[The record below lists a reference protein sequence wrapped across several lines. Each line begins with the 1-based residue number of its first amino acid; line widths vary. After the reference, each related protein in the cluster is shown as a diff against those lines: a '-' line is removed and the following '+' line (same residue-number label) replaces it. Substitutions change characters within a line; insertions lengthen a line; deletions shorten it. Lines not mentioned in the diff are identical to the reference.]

1 MKKFTMFL
9 ASVAT
14 ALFGFTTTAS
24 AQYETEQQIPW
35 VDHASTLDEAL
46 KAPNGIYLCYM
57 QTVNGNTTYSFVT
70 AGGWFGTQAVTT
82 NRGMTLRLTQ
92 SGNQYRFRTTM
103 YNPNTDRTENYLGCD
118 DNKSDNINAY
128 MDNSDNRYSRWTL
141 SANDNVKWFDIIN
154 TREEYM
160 PRPPFTHDVD
170 YYLQLNQNNSLYV
183 SESRPSNDG
192 KWLLIDR
199 NEFKEVITRVTGQ
212 TNIEVSGLFNNT
224 RFIRYMDGEYSW
236 TWYDISNNQQVKNE
250 DELTKSGPNGLGIS
264 SLGAYRGMA
273 PNVEYAG
280 GNGDGYA
287 ESYGSFSAGEM
298 RDPVIMRQ
306 QYTGLKEGTYIVTA
320 QAFVSNDADVTAAAN
335 SAEAG
340 AYLFA
345 SGSTGEQDGALIQLL
360 NEDEQNDFTTKFY
373 NAQKTYLGND
383 AYFRGNVAAG
393 EFLATNNSTISR
405 EDAMYNPDMRNHII
419 TIAVRVNEGGRL
431 AIGVAKTGGAGR
443 AYFDNIR
450 VWYTGNNEFGI
461 DAYSTNS
468 TTISANNLYG
478 IDNLQYG
485 YPRVFNLSRDFGITE
500 ENAATYEPKW
510 EALVSPVN
518 LTCTQVW
525 NTFGAGTQLSELVG
539 LAEDGHE
546 MRFKT
551 VDLSK
556 ADATAI
562 YAGKCYVIKVPK
574 VPQIARF
581 VGSDPTVAVEGKD
594 KHEFSIFST
603 EPFIQ
608 GDITYYGPVYQFNGV
623 TRTSTL
629 EDLITVNNAG
639 TYENGT
645 VTKIYHSP
653 DGSGD
658 VKFTGYFY
666 KPTSVSNA
674 YVVSRGNMYFLGNQ
688 SWKSLTGTMWTLEEL
703 NPENNN
709 KLTFDFGDG
718 ETTGIEDLSSVTD
731 DASEK
736 ADGVFNL
743 NGQKVADGTSTEGLA
758 KGIYVV
764 GGKKIVVR

>member
-14 ALFGFTTTAS
+14 ALFGFATTAS

-35 VDHASTLDEAL
+35 VTHASTLDEAL
-46 KAPNGIYLCYM
+46 EAPNGIYLCYM

-70 AGGWFGTQAVTT
+70 AGGRFGTQAVTT

-141 SANDNVKWFDIIN
+141 SKNGDGFNIIN
-154 TREEYM
+154 IREGFVFD
-160 PRPPFTHDVD
+160 RN

-199 NEFKEVITRVTGQ
+199 DEFKEVITRVTGQ

-224 RFIRYMDGEYSW
+224 RFIRYMDGAYSW
-236 TWYDISNNQQVKNE
+236 TWYDINNNQQVKYE
-250 DELTKSGPNGLGIS
+250 DKLTKSGPNGLGIS

-280 GNGDGYA
+280 VNGDGYA

-320 QAFVSNDADVTAAAN
+320 QAFVSNDADVTPAAN

-383 AYFRGNVAAG
+383 TYFRGNVAAG
-393 EFLATNNSTISR
+393 EFLATNNGTISR

-419 TIAVRVNEGGRL
+419 TIAVRVDEGGRL
-431 AIGVAKTGGAGR
+431 AIGVAKTENAGR

-450 VWYTGNNEFGI
+450 VWYTGNNEFGL

-468 TTISANNLYG
+468 TTISADNLYG

-525 NTFGAGTQLSELVG
+525 NTFGKDTQLSELVG

-562 YAGKCYVIKVPK
+562 YAGKCYVIKVSK

-581 VGSDPTVAVEGKD
+581 VGSDPTEAREGED

-629 EDLITVNNAG
+629 EDLITANDAG

-645 VTKIYHSP
+645 VTKTYRSP

-666 KPTSVSNA
+666 KPASVSNA

-718 ETTGIEDLSSVTD
+718 ETTGIEALSSVTD

>member
-431 AIGVAKTGGAGR
+431 AIVVAKTGGAGR

>member
-1 MKKFTMFL
+1 
-9 ASVAT
+9 
-14 ALFGFTTTAS
+14 
-24 AQYETEQQIPW
+24 
-35 VDHASTLDEAL
+35 
-46 KAPNGIYLCYM
+46 
-57 QTVNGNTTYSFVT
+57 
-70 AGGWFGTQAVTT
+70 
-82 NRGMTLRLTQ
+82 
-92 SGNQYRFRTTM
+92 
-103 YNPNTDRTENYLGCD
+103 
-118 DNKSDNINAY
+118 
-128 MDNSDNRYSRWTL
+128 
-141 SANDNVKWFDIIN
+141 
-154 TREEYM
+154 
-160 PRPPFTHDVD
+160 
-170 YYLQLNQNNSLYV
+170 
-183 SESRPSNDG
+183 
-192 KWLLIDR
+192 
-199 NEFKEVITRVTGQ
+199 
-212 TNIEVSGLFNNT
+212 
-224 RFIRYMDGEYSW
+224 
-236 TWYDISNNQQVKNE
+236 
-250 DELTKSGPNGLGIS
+250 
-264 SLGAYRGMA
+264 
-273 PNVEYAG
+273 
-280 GNGDGYA
+280 
-287 ESYGSFSAGEM
+287 
-298 RDPVIMRQ
+298 
-306 QYTGLKEGTYIVTA
+306 
-320 QAFVSNDADVTAAAN
+320 
-335 SAEAG
+335 
-340 AYLFA
+340 
-345 SGSTGEQDGALIQLL
+345 
-360 NEDEQNDFTTKFY
+360 
-373 NAQKTYLGND
+373 
-383 AYFRGNVAAG
+383 
-393 EFLATNNSTISR
+393 
-405 EDAMYNPDMRNHII
+405 MYNPDMRNHII
-419 TIAVRVNEGGRL
+419 TIAVRVDEGGRL
-431 AIGVAKTGGAGR
+431 AIGVAKTENAGR

-450 VWYTGNNEFGI
+450 VWYTGNNEFGL

-468 TTISANNLYG
+468 TTISADNLYG

-510 EALVSPVN
+510 EALVSPVD

-525 NTFGAGTQLSELVG
+525 NTFGKDTQLSELVG

-581 VGSDPTVAVEGKD
+581 VGSDPTEAKEGKD

-629 EDLITVNNAG
+629 EDLITTNDAG
-639 TYENGT
+639 TYKNGT
-645 VTKIYHSP
+645 VTKIYHSS

-666 KPTSVSNA
+666 KPASVSNA
-674 YVVSRGNMYFLGNQ
+674 YVVSRGNMYFLGNH

>member
-14 ALFGFTTTAS
+14 ALFGFATTAS

-35 VDHASTLDEAL
+35 VNHASTLDEAL
-46 KAPNGIYLCYM
+46 EAPNGIYLCYM

-70 AGGWFGTQAVTT
+70 AGGRFGTQAVTT

-92 SGNQYRFRTTM
+92 SGNQYRFQTTM

-141 SANDNVKWFDIIN
+141 SQNGDGFNIIN
-154 TREEYM
+154 IREGFVFD
-160 PRPPFTHDVD
+160 RN

-236 TWYDISNNQQVKNE
+236 TWYDISNNQQVKYE

-280 GNGDGYA
+280 ENGDGYA

-298 RDPVIMRQ
+298 RAPVIMRQ

-360 NEDEQNDFTTKFY
+360 NEDEQNDFTTNFY

-383 AYFRGNVAAG
+383 EYFRGNVAAG
-393 EFLATNNSTISR
+393 EFLATNNGTISR

-419 TIAVRVNEGGRL
+419 TIAVRVDEGGRL
-431 AIGVAKTGGAGR
+431 AIGVAKTENAGR

-450 VWYTGNNEFGI
+450 VWYTGNNEFGL

-468 TTISANNLYG
+468 TTISRDNLYG

-525 NTFGAGTQLSELVG
+525 NTFGEDTQLSELVG

-551 VDLSK
+551 VDLSR

-581 VGSDPTVAVEGKD
+581 VGSDPTKAEEGED

-629 EDLITVNNAG
+629 EDLIIANDAG
-639 TYENGT
+639 KYENGT
-645 VTKIYHSP
+645 VTKTYRSP

-666 KPTSVSNA
+666 KPASVSNA

>member
-14 ALFGFTTTAS
+14 ALFGFATTAS

-35 VDHASTLDEAL
+35 VNHASTLDEAL
-46 KAPNGIYLCYM
+46 EAPNGIYLCYM

-70 AGGWFGTQAVTT
+70 AGGRFGTQAVTT

-128 MDNSDNRYSRWTL
+128 MDNSDNQYSRWTL
-141 SANDNVKWFDIIN
+141 SQNGDGFNIIN
-154 TREEYM
+154 IREGIVFN
-160 PRPPFTHDVD
+160 RN

-183 SESRPSNDG
+183 SESRPSNNG

-199 NEFKEVITRVTGQ
+199 DEFKEVITGVTGQ

-224 RFIRYMDGEYSW
+224 RFIRYMDGGYSW

-373 NAQKTYLGND
+373 DAQKTYLGND

-393 EFLATNNSTISR
+393 EFLATNNGTISR

-419 TIAVRVNEGGRL
+419 TIAVRVDEGGRL
-431 AIGVAKTGGAGR
+431 AIGVAKTENAGR

-450 VWYTGNNEFGI
+450 VWYTGNNEFGL

-468 TTISANNLYG
+468 TTISADNLYG

-525 NTFGAGTQLSELVG
+525 NTFGKDTRLSELVG

-562 YAGKCYVIKVPK
+562 YAGKCYVIKVPE

-581 VGSDPTVAVEGKD
+581 ELSDPSEAKEGED

-603 EPFIQ
+603 DPFIQ

-629 EDLITVNNAG
+629 EGLITANDAG

-645 VTKIYHSP
+645 VTKIYRSP

-666 KPTSVSNA
+666 KPASVSNA

-688 SWKSLTGTMWTLEEL
+688 SWESLTGTMWTLEEL

>member
-14 ALFGFTTTAS
+14 ALFGFATTAS

-35 VDHASTLDEAL
+35 VNHASTLDEAL
-46 KAPNGIYLCYM
+46 EAPNGIYLCYM

-70 AGGWFGTQAVTT
+70 AGGRFGTQAVTT

-92 SGNQYRFRTTM
+92 SDNQYRFRTTM

-141 SANDNVKWFDIIN
+141 SKNGDGFNIIN
-154 TREEYM
+154 IREGIVFD
-160 PRPPFTHDVD
+160 RS

-183 SESRPSNDG
+183 SESRPSNNG

-199 NEFKEVITRVTGQ
+199 DEFKEVITGVTGQ

-224 RFIRYMDGEYSW
+224 RFIRYMDEAYSW
-236 TWYDISNNQQVKNE
+236 TWYDISNNQQERYE
-250 DELTKSGPNGLGIS
+250 DKLTKSGPNGLGIS

-280 GNGDGYA
+280 GNGDSYA

-298 RDPVIMRQ
+298 RAPVIMRQ

-360 NEDEQNDFTTKFY
+360 NEDEQNDFTTNFY

-419 TIAVRVNEGGRL
+419 TIAVRVDEGGRL
-431 AIGVAKTGGAGR
+431 AIGVAKTENAGR

-450 VWYTGNNEFGI
+450 VWYTGNNEFGL

-468 TTISANNLYG
+468 TTISDDNLYG

-525 NTFGAGTQLSELVG
+525 NTFGKDTRLSELVG

-562 YAGKCYVIKVPK
+562 YAGKCYVIKVPE

-581 VGSDPTVAVEGKD
+581 VGSDPTEAKEGED

-629 EDLITVNNAG
+629 ENLITANGAG
-639 TYENGT
+639 AYENGT
-645 VTKIYHSP
+645 VTKIYQSP

-666 KPTSVSNA
+666 KPASVSNA

>member
-14 ALFGFTTTAS
+14 ALFGFATTAS

-35 VDHASTLDEAL
+35 VNHASTLDEAL

-70 AGGWFGTQAVTT
+70 AGGRFGTQAVTT

-92 SGNQYRFRTTM
+92 SDNQYRFRTTM

-141 SANDNVKWFDIIN
+141 SKNGDGFNIIN
-154 TREEYM
+154 IREVFVFD
-160 PRPPFTHDVD
+160 RN

-199 NEFKEVITRVTGQ
+199 DEFKEVITRVTGQ

-236 TWYDISNNQQVKNE
+236 TWYDISNNQQEKYE

-280 GNGDGYA
+280 ENGDGYA

-320 QAFVSNDADVTAAAN
+320 QAFVSNDADVKAAAN

-393 EFLATNNSTISR
+393 EFLATNNGTISR

-419 TIAVRVNEGGRL
+419 TIAVRVDEGGRL
-431 AIGVAKTGGAGR
+431 AIGVAKTENAGR

-450 VWYTGNNEFGI
+450 VWYTGNNEFGL

-468 TTISANNLYG
+468 TTISADNLYG

-525 NTFGAGTQLSELVG
+525 NTFGEGTRLSELVG

-551 VDLSK
+551 VDLSR

-581 VGSDPTVAVEGKD
+581 VGSDPTKAEEGED

-629 EDLITVNNAG
+629 EDLITTNDAG
-639 TYENGT
+639 KYENGT

-666 KPTSVSNA
+666 KPASVSNA

-688 SWKSLTGTMWTLEEL
+688 SWKNLTGTMWTLEEL

>member
-14 ALFGFTTTAS
+14 ALFGFATTAS

-35 VDHASTLDEAL
+35 DNHASTLDEAL

-70 AGGWFGTQAVTT
+70 AGGRFGTQAVTT

-141 SANDNVKWFDIIN
+141 SQNGDGFNIIN
-154 TREEYM
+154 IREGFVFD
-160 PRPPFTHDVD
+160 RN

-183 SESRPSNDG
+183 SESRPSNNG

-199 NEFKEVITRVTGQ
+199 DEFKEVITRVTGQ

-224 RFIRYMDGEYSW
+224 RFIRYMDGAYSW
-236 TWYDISNNQQVKNE
+236 TWYDINNNQQVKYE
-250 DELTKSGPNGLGIS
+250 DKLTKSGPNGLGIS

-280 GNGDGYA
+280 ENGDGYA

-298 RDPVIMRQ
+298 RDPIIMRQ

-320 QAFVSNDADVTAAAN
+320 QAFVSNDADVTAADN

-373 NAQKTYLGND
+373 NAQKTYLGNNE
-383 AYFRGNVAAG
+383 YFRSNVAAG
-393 EFLATNNSTISR
+393 EFLATNNGTISR

-419 TIAVRVNEGGRL
+419 TIAVRVDEGGRL
-431 AIGVAKTGGAGR
+431 AIGVAKTENAGR

-450 VWYTGNNEFGI
+450 VWYTGNNEFGL

-468 TTISANNLYG
+468 TTISADNLYG

-525 NTFGAGTQLSELVG
+525 NTFGEDTQLSELVG

-551 VDLSK
+551 VDLSR

-581 VGSDPTVAVEGKD
+581 VGSDQTEAREGED

-629 EDLITVNNAG
+629 EDLITENDAG

-645 VTKIYHSP
+645 VTKTYHSP

-666 KPTSVSNA
+666 KPASVSNA

>member
-70 AGGWFGTQAVTT
+70 AGGRFGTQAVTT

-92 SGNQYRFRTTM
+92 SGDQYRFRTTI

-128 MDNSDNRYSRWTL
+128 MDNSDNQYSRWTL
-141 SANDNVKWFDIIN
+141 SQNGDGFNIIN
-154 TREEYM
+154 IRERLILDRY
-160 PRPPFTHDVD
+160 

-183 SESRPSNDG
+183 SESRPSNNG

-199 NEFKEVITRVTGQ
+199 NEFREVITGVTGQ

-224 RFIRYMDGEYSW
+224 RFIRYMDGAYSW
-236 TWYDISNNQQVKNE
+236 TWYDINNNQQEKYE

-273 PNVEYAG
+273 PNIEYAG

-298 RDPVIMRQ
+298 NAPVIMRQ

-360 NEDEQNDFTTKFY
+360 NEDEQNDFTTNFY
-373 NAQKTYLGND
+373 NAQKKYLGND

-393 EFLATNNSTISR
+393 EFLATNNRTISR

-431 AIGVAKTGGAGR
+431 AIGVAKTENAGR

-468 TTISANNLYG
+468 TAISADNLYG
-478 IDNLQYG
+478 IDYLQYG
-485 YPRVFNLSRDFGITE
+485 YPRVFNLSRDFGITKD
-500 ENAATYEPKW
+500 NAATYEPKW

-525 NTFGAGTQLSELVG
+525 NTFGKDTRLSELVG

-551 VDLSK
+551 VDLSR

-581 VGSDPTVAVEGKD
+581 VGSDPTQAVEGVD

-629 EDLITVNNAG
+629 EDLITANEAG
-639 TYENGT
+639 KYENGT

-666 KPTSVSNA
+666 KPASVSNA

>member
-14 ALFGFTTTAS
+14 ALFGFATTAS

-35 VDHASTLDEAL
+35 VNHASTLDEAL
-46 KAPNGIYLCYM
+46 EAPNGIYLCYM

-70 AGGWFGTQAVTT
+70 AGGRFGTQAVTT

-183 SESRPSNDG
+183 SESRPSNNG

-224 RFIRYMDGEYSW
+224 RFIRYMDGAYSW

-298 RDPVIMRQ
+298 RDPIIMRQ

-360 NEDEQNDFTTKFY
+360 NENEQNDFTTKFY
-373 NAQKTYLGND
+373 NTQKTYLGND

-393 EFLATNNSTISR
+393 EFLATNNGTISR

-419 TIAVRVNEGGRL
+419 TIAVRVDEGGRL
-431 AIGVAKTGGAGR
+431 AIGVAKTENAGR

-450 VWYTGNNEFGI
+450 VWYTGNNEFGL

-468 TTISANNLYG
+468 TTISADNLYG

-525 NTFGAGTQLSELVG
+525 NTFGKDTQLSELVG

-562 YAGKCYVIKVPK
+562 YAGKCYVIKVPE

-581 VGSDPTVAVEGKD
+581 VGSDPTEAKEGED

-603 EPFIQ
+603 DPFIQ

-629 EDLITVNNAG
+629 EDLITANDAG

-645 VTKIYHSP
+645 VTKIYPSP

-666 KPTSVSNA
+666 KPASVSNA

>member
-14 ALFGFTTTAS
+14 ALFGFATTAS

-35 VDHASTLDEAL
+35 VNHASTLDEAL
-46 KAPNGIYLCYM
+46 EAPNGIYLCYM

-70 AGGWFGTQAVTT
+70 AGGRFGTQAVTT

-128 MDNSDNRYSRWTL
+128 MDNSDNQYSRWTL
-141 SANDNVKWFDIIN
+141 SQNGDGFNIIN
-154 TREEYM
+154 IREGFVFD
-160 PRPPFTHDVD
+160 RN

-183 SESRPSNDG
+183 SESRPSNNG

-199 NEFKEVITRVTGQ
+199 DEFKEVITRVTGQ

-224 RFIRYMDGEYSW
+224 RFIRYMDEAYSW
-236 TWYDISNNQQVKNE
+236 TWYDINNNQQVKYE

-280 GNGDGYA
+280 VNGDGYA

-298 RDPVIMRQ
+298 RAPVIMRQ

-393 EFLATNNSTISR
+393 EFLATNNGTISR

-419 TIAVRVNEGGRL
+419 TIAVRVDEGGRL
-431 AIGVAKTGGAGR
+431 AIGVAKTENAGR

-450 VWYTGNNEFGI
+450 VWYTGNNEFGL

-468 TTISANNLYG
+468 TTISRDNLYG

-500 ENAATYEPKW
+500 ENAATYKPKW

-525 NTFGAGTQLSELVG
+525 NTFGKDTQLSELVG

-581 VGSDPTVAVEGKD
+581 VGSDPTEAKEGED

-629 EDLITVNNAG
+629 EDLITVNDAG

-645 VTKIYHSP
+645 VTKIYPSP

-666 KPTSVSNA
+666 KPASVSNA

>member
-14 ALFGFTTTAS
+14 ALFGFATTAS

-35 VDHASTLDEAL
+35 VKHASTLDEAL

-57 QTVNGNTTYSFVT
+57 QTVNDNTTYSFVT
-70 AGGWFGTQAVTT
+70 AGGRFGTQAVTT

-141 SANDNVKWFDIIN
+141 SQNGDGFNIIN
-154 TREEYM
+154 IREGIVFN
-160 PRPPFTHDVD
+160 RN

-183 SESRPSNDG
+183 SESRPSNNG

-199 NEFKEVITRVTGQ
+199 DEFKEVITGVTGQ

-280 GNGDGYA
+280 GNGDSYA

-298 RDPVIMRQ
+298 RAPVIMRQ

-360 NEDEQNDFTTKFY
+360 NEDEQNDFTTHFY

-393 EFLATNNSTISR
+393 EFLATNNRTISR

-419 TIAVRVNEGGRL
+419 TIAVRVDEGGRL
-431 AIGVAKTGGAGR
+431 AIGVAKTENAGR

-450 VWYTGNNEFGI
+450 VWYTGNNEFGL

-468 TTISANNLYG
+468 TTISDDNLYG

-525 NTFGAGTQLSELVG
+525 NTFGEGTRLSELVG

-551 VDLSK
+551 VDLSR

-581 VGSDPTVAVEGKD
+581 VGSDPTEAKEGED

>member
-70 AGGWFGTQAVTT
+70 AGGRFGTQAVTT

-92 SGNQYRFRTTM
+92 SGDQYRFRTTI

-128 MDNSDNRYSRWTL
+128 MDNSDNQYSRWTL
-141 SANDNVKWFDIIN
+141 SQNGDGFNIIN
-154 TREEYM
+154 IRERLILDRY
-160 PRPPFTHDVD
+160 

-183 SESRPSNDG
+183 SESRPSNNG

-199 NEFKEVITRVTGQ
+199 NEFREVITGVTGQ

-224 RFIRYMDGEYSW
+224 RFIRYMDGAYSW
-236 TWYDISNNQQVKNE
+236 TWYDINNNQQEKYE

-298 RDPVIMRQ
+298 NAPVIMRQ

-360 NEDEQNDFTTKFY
+360 NEDEQNDFTTNFY
-373 NAQKTYLGND
+373 NAQKKYLGND

-393 EFLATNNSTISR
+393 EFLATNNRTISR

-431 AIGVAKTGGAGR
+431 AIGVAKTENAGR

-468 TTISANNLYG
+468 TAISADNLYG
-478 IDNLQYG
+478 IDYLQYG
-485 YPRVFNLSRDFGITE
+485 YPRVFNLSRDFGITKD
-500 ENAATYEPKW
+500 NAATYEPKW

-525 NTFGAGTQLSELVG
+525 NTFGKDTRLSELVG

-551 VDLSK
+551 VDLSR

-581 VGSDPTVAVEGKD
+581 VGSDPTEAREGED

-629 EDLITVNNAG
+629 EDLITANGAG

-666 KPTSVSNA
+666 KPASVSNA

-688 SWKSLTGTMWTLEEL
+688 SWESLTGTMWTLEEL

>member
-14 ALFGFTTTAS
+14 ALFGFATTAS

-35 VDHASTLDEAL
+35 VNHASTLDEAL

-57 QTVNGNTTYSFVT
+57 QTENGNTTYSFVT
-70 AGGWFGTQAVTT
+70 AGGRFGTQAVTT

-141 SANDNVKWFDIIN
+141 SQNGDGFNIIN
-154 TREEYM
+154 IREGFVFD
-160 PRPPFTHDVD
+160 RN

-183 SESRPSNDG
+183 SESRPSNNG

-224 RFIRYMDGEYSW
+224 RFIRYMDEAYSW
-236 TWYDISNNQQVKNE
+236 TWYDINNNQQVKYE

-320 QAFVSNDADVTAAAN
+320 QAFVSNDADVTPAAN

-360 NEDEQNDFTTKFY
+360 NEDEQNDFTTNFY

-393 EFLATNNSTISR
+393 EFLATNNGTISR

-419 TIAVRVNEGGRL
+419 TIAVRVDEGGRL
-431 AIGVAKTGGAGR
+431 AIGVAKTENAGR

-450 VWYTGNNEFGI
+450 VWYTGNNEFGL

-468 TTISANNLYG
+468 TTISADNLYG

-485 YPRVFNLSRDFGITE
+485 YPRVFNLSRDFGITK

-525 NTFGAGTQLSELVG
+525 NTFGEDTQLSELVG

-551 VDLSK
+551 VDLSR

-581 VGSDPTVAVEGKD
+581 VGSDLTEAREGED

-629 EDLITVNNAG
+629 ENLITANDAG

-666 KPTSVSNA
+666 KPASVSNA

>member
-14 ALFGFTTTAS
+14 ALFGFATTAS

-35 VDHASTLDEAL
+35 VNHASTLDEAL

-57 QTVNGNTTYSFVT
+57 QTVNDNTTYSFVT
-70 AGGWFGTQAVTT
+70 AGGRFGTQAVTT

-92 SGNQYRFRTTM
+92 SGNQYRFQTTM

-128 MDNSDNRYSRWTL
+128 MDNSDNQYSRWTL
-141 SANDNVKWFDIIN
+141 SQNGDGFNIIN
-154 TREEYM
+154 IRGNIISN
-160 PRPPFTHDVD
+160 RS

-199 NEFKEVITRVTGQ
+199 DEFKEVITGVTGQ

-306 QYTGLKEGTYIVTA
+306 HYTGLKEGTYIVTA

-393 EFLATNNSTISR
+393 EFLATNNGTISR

-419 TIAVRVNEGGRL
+419 TIAVRVDEGGRL
-431 AIGVAKTGGAGR
+431 AIGVAKTENAGR

-450 VWYTGNNEFGI
+450 VWYTGNNEFGL

-468 TTISANNLYG
+468 TTISADNLYG

-525 NTFGAGTQLSELVG
+525 NTFGKDTRLSELVG

-581 VGSDPTVAVEGKD
+581 VGSDPTEAREGED

-629 EDLITVNNAG
+629 EDLITTNDAG

-653 DGSGD
+653 DRSGD

-666 KPTSVSNA
+666 KPASVSNA

>member
-14 ALFGFTTTAS
+14 ALFGFATTAS

-35 VDHASTLDEAL
+35 VNHASTLDEAL
-46 KAPNGIYLCYM
+46 EAPNGIYLCYM

-70 AGGWFGTQAVTT
+70 AGGRFGTQAVTT

-92 SGNQYRFRTTM
+92 SDNQYRFLTTM

-128 MDNSDNRYSRWTL
+128 MDNSDNQYSRWTL
-141 SANDNVKWFDIIN
+141 SQNGDGFNIIN
-154 TREEYM
+154 IREGFVFD
-160 PRPPFTHDVD
+160 RN

-183 SESRPSNDG
+183 SESRPSNNG

-199 NEFKEVITRVTGQ
+199 DEFKEVITGVTGQ

-236 TWYDISNNQQVKNE
+236 TWYDISNNQQEKRE

-280 GNGDGYA
+280 VNGDGYA

-298 RDPVIMRQ
+298 RAPVIMRQ

-320 QAFVSNDADVTAAAN
+320 QAFVSNDDDVTAAAN

-360 NEDEQNDFTTKFY
+360 NEDEQNDFTKKFY

-383 AYFRGNVAAG
+383 EYFRGNVAAG
-393 EFLATNNSTISR
+393 EFLATNNGTISR

-419 TIAVRVNEGGRL
+419 TIAVRVDEGGRL
-431 AIGVAKTGGAGR
+431 AIGVAKTENAGR

-450 VWYTGNNEFGI
+450 VWYTGNNEFGL

-468 TTISANNLYG
+468 TTISADNLYG

-525 NTFGAGTQLSELVG
+525 NTFGVDTQLSELVG

-562 YAGKCYVIKVPK
+562 YAGKCYVIKVPE

-581 VGSDPTVAVEGKD
+581 VGSDPTEAKEGED

-629 EDLITVNNAG
+629 EYLITANDAG
-639 TYENGT
+639 KYENGT

-666 KPTSVSNA
+666 KPASVSNA

-688 SWKSLTGTMWTLEEL
+688 SWESLTGTMWTLEEL

>member
-14 ALFGFTTTAS
+14 ALFGFATTAS

-35 VDHASTLDEAL
+35 VNHASTLDEAL

-57 QTVNGNTTYSFVT
+57 QTVNDNTTYSFVT
-70 AGGWFGTQAVTT
+70 AGGRFGTQAVTT

-92 SGNQYRFRTTM
+92 SGNQYRFRTTI

-141 SANDNVKWFDIIN
+141 SQNGDGFNIIN
-154 TREEYM
+154 IREGIVFN
-160 PRPPFTHDVD
+160 RN

-183 SESRPSNDG
+183 SESRPSNNG

-199 NEFKEVITRVTGQ
+199 DEFKEVITGVTGQ

-224 RFIRYMDGEYSW
+224 RFIRYMDEAYSW
-236 TWYDISNNQQVKNE
+236 TWYDISNNQQEKDE

-280 GNGDGYA
+280 VNGDGYA

-320 QAFVSNDADVTAAAN
+320 QAFVSNDADVTPAAN

-360 NEDEQNDFTTKFY
+360 NENEQNDFTTKFY
-373 NAQKTYLGND
+373 NTQKTYLGND
-383 AYFRGNVAAG
+383 TYFRGNVAAG
-393 EFLATNNSTISR
+393 EFLATNNGTISR

-419 TIAVRVNEGGRL
+419 TIAVRVDEGGRL
-431 AIGVAKTGGAGR
+431 AIGVAKTENAGR

-450 VWYTGNNEFGI
+450 VWYTGNNEFGL

-468 TTISANNLYG
+468 TTISAKNLYG

-525 NTFGAGTQLSELVG
+525 NTFGKDTRLSELVG
-539 LAEDGHE
+539 LAEYGHE

-581 VGSDPTVAVEGKD
+581 VGSDPTEAKEGED

-603 EPFIQ
+603 DPFIQ

-666 KPTSVSNA
+666 KPASVSNA

-688 SWKSLTGTMWTLEEL
+688 SWNSLTGTMWTLEEL

>member
-14 ALFGFTTTAS
+14 ALFGFATTAS

-35 VDHASTLDEAL
+35 VNHASTLDEAL

-70 AGGWFGTQAVTT
+70 AGGRFGTQAVTT

-92 SGNQYRFRTTM
+92 SDNQYRFRTTM

-141 SANDNVKWFDIIN
+141 SQNGDGFNIIN
-154 TREEYM
+154 IREGIILD
-160 PRPPFTHDVD
+160 RS

-183 SESRPSNDG
+183 SESRPSNNG

-199 NEFKEVITRVTGQ
+199 DEFKEVITRVTGQ

-224 RFIRYMDGEYSW
+224 RFIRYMDGAYSW
-236 TWYDISNNQQVKNE
+236 TWYDISNNQQEKYE

-298 RDPVIMRQ
+298 RDPIIMRQ

-360 NEDEQNDFTTKFY
+360 NEDEQNDFTTNFY

-393 EFLATNNSTISR
+393 EFLATNNGTISR

-419 TIAVRVNEGGRL
+419 TIAVRVDEGGRL
-431 AIGVAKTGGAGR
+431 AIGVAKTENAGR

-450 VWYTGNNEFGI
+450 VWYTGNNEFGL

-468 TTISANNLYG
+468 TTISADNLYG

-525 NTFGAGTQLSELVG
+525 NTFGKGTRLSELVG

-551 VDLSK
+551 VDLSR

-581 VGSDPTVAVEGKD
+581 VGSDPTEAKEGED

-629 EDLITVNNAG
+629 EDLITANDAG
-639 TYENGT
+639 TYKNGT
-645 VTKIYHSP
+645 VTKIYPSP

-666 KPTSVSNA
+666 KPASVSNA

-688 SWKSLTGTMWTLEEL
+688 SWTSLTGTMWTLEEL

-718 ETTGIEDLSSVTD
+718 ETTGIEDLSSVID

>member
-14 ALFGFTTTAS
+14 ALFGFATTAS

-35 VDHASTLDEAL
+35 VNHASTLDEAL

-57 QTVNGNTTYSFVT
+57 QTVNNNTTYSFVT
-70 AGGWFGTQAVTT
+70 AGGRFGTQAVTT

-92 SGNQYRFRTTM
+92 FGNQYRFQTTM

-141 SANDNVKWFDIIN
+141 SQNGDGFNIIN
-154 TREEYM
+154 IREGIVLD
-160 PRPPFTHDVD
+160 RS

-183 SESRPSNDG
+183 SESRPSNNG

-199 NEFKEVITRVTGQ
+199 DEFKEVITGVTGQ

-224 RFIRYMDGEYSW
+224 RFIRYMDEAYSW
-236 TWYDISNNQQVKNE
+236 TWYDISNNQQEKDE

-280 GNGDGYA
+280 VNGDGYA

-298 RDPVIMRQ
+298 RAPVIMRQ

-360 NEDEQNDFTTKFY
+360 NEDEQNDFTTNFY

-393 EFLATNNSTISR
+393 EFLATNNRTISR

-419 TIAVRVNEGGRL
+419 TIAVRVDEGGRL
-431 AIGVAKTGGAGR
+431 AIGVAKTENAGR

-450 VWYTGNNEFGI
+450 VWYTGNNEFGL

-468 TTISANNLYG
+468 TTISADNLYG

-525 NTFGAGTQLSELVG
+525 NTFGKDTQLSELVG

-581 VGSDPTVAVEGKD
+581 VGSDPTKAEEGED

-629 EDLITVNNAG
+629 EDLITVNGAG

-645 VTKIYHSP
+645 VTKIYPSP

-666 KPTSVSNA
+666 KPASVSNA

>member
-14 ALFGFTTTAS
+14 ALFGFATTAS

-35 VDHASTLDEAL
+35 VNHASTLDEAL

-57 QTVNGNTTYSFVT
+57 QTVNGNTSYSFVT
-70 AGGWFGTQAVTT
+70 AGGRFGTQAVTT

-92 SGNQYRFRTTM
+92 SGNQYRFLTTI

-128 MDNSDNRYSRWTL
+128 MDNSDNQYSRWTL
-141 SANDNVKWFDIIN
+141 SENGDGFNIIN
-154 TREEYM
+154 IREGIVFN
-160 PRPPFTHDVD
+160 RN

-183 SESRPSNDG
+183 SESRPSNNG
-192 KWLLIDR
+192 KWLLVDR
-199 NEFKEVITRVTGQ
+199 DEFKEVITGVTGQ

-224 RFIRYMDGEYSW
+224 RFIRYMDEAYSW
-236 TWYDISNNQQVKNE
+236 TWYDISNNQQERYE
-250 DELTKSGPNGLGIS
+250 DKLTKSGPNGLGIS

-280 GNGDGYA
+280 RNGDGYA

-306 QYTGLKEGTYIVTA
+306 HYTGLKEGTYIVTA

-393 EFLATNNSTISR
+393 EFLATNNGTISR

-419 TIAVRVNEGGRL
+419 TIAVRVDEGGRL
-431 AIGVAKTGGAGR
+431 AIGVAKTENAGR

-450 VWYTGNNEFGI
+450 VWYTGNNEFGL

-485 YPRVFNLSRDFGITE
+485 YPRVFNLSRDFGKTE
-500 ENAATYEPKW
+500 ENAATYKPKW

-525 NTFGAGTQLSELVG
+525 NTFGKDTQLSELVG

-666 KPTSVSNA
+666 KPASVSNA

-688 SWKSLTGTMWTLEEL
+688 SWNSLTGTMWTLEEL

>member
-92 SGNQYRFRTTM
+92 SGDQYRFRTTI

-128 MDNSDNRYSRWTL
+128 MDNSDNQYSRWTL
-141 SANDNVKWFDIIN
+141 SQNGDGFNIIN
-154 TREEYM
+154 IRE
-160 PRPPFTHDVD
+160 RLILDRN

-183 SESRPSNDG
+183 SESRPSNNG

-199 NEFKEVITRVTGQ
+199 NEFKEVITGVTGQ

-224 RFIRYMDGEYSW
+224 RFIRYMDGAYSW
-236 TWYDISNNQQVKNE
+236 TWYDINYNQQEKYE
-250 DELTKSGPNGLGIS
+250 EELTKSGPNGLGIS

-280 GNGDGYA
+280 GNGDAYA
-287 ESYGSFSAGEM
+287 ENYGSFSAGEM

-360 NEDEQNDFTTKFY
+360 NEDEQNDFTTNFY
-373 NAQKTYLGND
+373 NAQKNYLGND

-393 EFLATNNSTISR
+393 EFLATNNGTISR
-405 EDAMYNPDMRNHII
+405 EVAMYNPDMRNHII

-431 AIGVAKTGGAGR
+431 AIGVAKTGEAGR

-468 TTISANNLYG
+468 TAISADNLYG

-485 YPRVFNLSRDFGITE
+485 YPRVFNLSRDFGITKD
-500 ENAATYEPKW
+500 NAETYEPKW

-525 NTFGAGTQLSELVG
+525 NTFGEGTRLSELVG

-551 VDLSK
+551 VDLSR
-556 ADATAI
+556 ADETAI
-562 YAGKCYVIKVPK
+562 YAGKCYVIKVQK
-574 VPQIARF
+574 VPQIERF
-581 VGSDPTVAVEGKD
+581 TGSDPTQAVEGVD

-603 EPFIQ
+603 DPFIQ

-629 EDLITVNNAG
+629 EDLITANEAG
-639 TYENGT
+639 KYENGR
-645 VTKIYHSP
+645 VTKTYHSP

-688 SWKSLTGTMWTLEEL
+688 SWKNLTGTMWTLEEL

-736 ADGVFNL
+736 ADAVFNL

>member
-14 ALFGFTTTAS
+14 ALFGFATTAS

-35 VDHASTLDEAL
+35 VSHASTLDEAL

-70 AGGWFGTQAVTT
+70 AGGRFGTQAVTT

-92 SGNQYRFRTTM
+92 SGNQYRFLTTM

-128 MDNSDNRYSRWTL
+128 MDNSDNQYSRWTL
-141 SANDNVKWFDIIN
+141 SQNGDGFNIIN
-154 TREEYM
+154 IREGIFLD
-160 PRPPFTHDVD
+160 RS

-183 SESRPSNDG
+183 SESRPSNNG

-199 NEFKEVITRVTGQ
+199 DEFKEVITRVTGQ

-280 GNGDGYA
+280 GNGDSYA

-298 RDPVIMRQ
+298 RAPVIMRQ

-360 NEDEQNDFTTKFY
+360 NEDEQNDFTTHFY

-393 EFLATNNSTISR
+393 EFLATNNRTISR

-419 TIAVRVNEGGRL
+419 TIAVRVDEGGRL
-431 AIGVAKTGGAGR
+431 AIGVAKTENAGR

-450 VWYTGNNEFGI
+450 VWYTGNNEFGL

-468 TTISANNLYG
+468 TTISADNLYG

-525 NTFGAGTQLSELVG
+525 NTFGVDTQLSELVG

-581 VGSDPTVAVEGKD
+581 VGSDPTEAKEGED

-629 EDLITVNNAG
+629 EDLITVNGAG
-639 TYENGT
+639 TYKNGT

-666 KPTSVSNA
+666 KPASVSNA

-688 SWKSLTGTMWTLEEL
+688 SWNSLTGTMWTLEEL

>member
-1 MKKFTMFL
+1 MFL

-14 ALFGFTTTAS
+14 ALFGFATTAS

-35 VDHASTLDEAL
+35 VNHASTLDEAL

-57 QTVNGNTTYSFVT
+57 QTVNDNTTYSFVT
-70 AGGWFGTQAVTT
+70 AGGRFGTQAVTT

-92 SGNQYRFRTTM
+92 SDNQYRFRTTM

-128 MDNSDNRYSRWTL
+128 MDNSDNQYSRWTL
-141 SANDNVKWFDIIN
+141 SQNGDGFNIIN
-154 TREEYM
+154 IREGFVFD
-160 PRPPFTHDVD
+160 RN

-183 SESRPSNDG
+183 SESRPSNNG

-199 NEFKEVITRVTGQ
+199 DEFKEVITRVTGQ

-224 RFIRYMDGEYSW
+224 RFIRYMDGAYSW

-264 SLGAYRGMA
+264 RLGAYRGMA

-280 GNGDGYA
+280 GNGDSYA

-298 RDPVIMRQ
+298 RAPVIMRQ

-320 QAFVSNDADVTAAAN
+320 QAFVSNDADVTPAAN

-373 NAQKTYLGND
+373 DAQKTYLGND

-393 EFLATNNSTISR
+393 EFLATNNGTISR

-419 TIAVRVNEGGRL
+419 TIAVRVDEGGRL
-431 AIGVAKTGGAGR
+431 AIGVAKTENAGR

-450 VWYTGNNEFGI
+450 VWYTGNNEFGL

-468 TTISANNLYG
+468 TTISADNLYG

-525 NTFGAGTQLSELVG
+525 NTFGKDTQLSELVG

-562 YAGKCYVIKVPK
+562 YAGKCYVIKVPE

-581 VGSDPTVAVEGKD
+581 VGSDPTEAKEGED

-603 EPFIQ
+603 DPFIQ

-629 EDLITVNNAG
+629 KDLITANDAG

-645 VTKIYHSP
+645 VTKIYNSP

-666 KPTSVSNA
+666 KPASVSNA

>member
-14 ALFGFTTTAS
+14 ALFGFATTAS

-35 VDHASTLDEAL
+35 VNHASTLDEAL

-57 QTVNGNTTYSFVT
+57 QTVNGNTSYSFVT
-70 AGGWFGTQAVTT
+70 AGGRFGTQAVTT

-92 SGNQYRFRTTM
+92 SDNQYRFLTTM

-128 MDNSDNRYSRWTL
+128 MDNSDNQYSRWTL
-141 SANDNVKWFDIIN
+141 SKNGDGFNIIN
-154 TREEYM
+154 IREVFVFD
-160 PRPPFTHDVD
+160 RN

-199 NEFKEVITRVTGQ
+199 DEFKEVITRVTGQ

-280 GNGDGYA
+280 GNGDSYA

-298 RDPVIMRQ
+298 RAPVIMRQ

-393 EFLATNNSTISR
+393 EFLATNNGTISR

-419 TIAVRVNEGGRL
+419 TIAVRVDEGGRL
-431 AIGVAKTGGAGR
+431 AIGVAKTENAGR

-450 VWYTGNNEFGI
+450 VWYTGNNEFGL

-468 TTISANNLYG
+468 TTISADNLYG

-525 NTFGAGTQLSELVG
+525 NTFGESTRLSELVG

-551 VDLSK
+551 VDLSR

-581 VGSDPTVAVEGKD
+581 VGSDPTEAKEGKD

-629 EDLITVNNAG
+629 KDLITANDAG

-666 KPTSVSNA
+666 KPASVSNA

>member
-14 ALFGFTTTAS
+14 ALFGFATTAS

-35 VDHASTLDEAL
+35 VNHASTLDEAL

-57 QTVNGNTTYSFVT
+57 QTVNGNTSYSFVT
-70 AGGWFGTQAVTT
+70 AGGRFGTQAVTT

-92 SGNQYRFRTTM
+92 SGDQYRFRTTI

-128 MDNSDNRYSRWTL
+128 MDNSDNQYSRWTL
-141 SANDNVKWFDIIN
+141 SQNGDGFNIIN
-154 TREEYM
+154 IRERLILDRY
-160 PRPPFTHDVD
+160 

-183 SESRPSNDG
+183 SESRPSNNG

-199 NEFKEVITRVTGQ
+199 NEFREVITGVTGQ

-224 RFIRYMDGEYSW
+224 RFIRYMDGAYSW
-236 TWYDISNNQQVKNE
+236 TWYDINNNQQEKYE

-360 NEDEQNDFTTKFY
+360 NEDEQNDFTTNFY
-373 NAQKTYLGND
+373 NAQKKYLGND

-393 EFLATNNSTISR
+393 EFLATNNRTISR

-431 AIGVAKTGGAGR
+431 AIGVAKTENAGR

-468 TTISANNLYG
+468 TAISADNLYG
-478 IDNLQYG
+478 IDYLQYG
-485 YPRVFNLSRDFGITE
+485 YPRVFNLSRDFGITKD
-500 ENAATYEPKW
+500 NAATYEPKW

-525 NTFGAGTQLSELVG
+525 NTFGKDTRLSELVG

-551 VDLSK
+551 VDLSR

-581 VGSDPTVAVEGKD
+581 VGSDPTQAVEGVD

-629 EDLITVNNAG
+629 EDLITANGAG

-666 KPTSVSNA
+666 KPASVSNA

-688 SWKSLTGTMWTLEEL
+688 SWESLTGTMWTLEEL

>member
-14 ALFGFTTTAS
+14 ALFGFATTAS

-35 VDHASTLDEAL
+35 VNHASTLDEAL
-46 KAPNGIYLCYM
+46 EAPNGIYLCYM

-70 AGGWFGTQAVTT
+70 AGGRFGTQAVTT

-92 SGNQYRFRTTM
+92 SGNQYRFLTTM

-128 MDNSDNRYSRWTL
+128 MDNSDNQYSRWTL
-141 SANDNVKWFDIIN
+141 SQNGDGFNIIN
-154 TREEYM
+154 IREGFVFD
-160 PRPPFTHDVD
+160 RN

-199 NEFKEVITRVTGQ
+199 DEFKEVITGVTGQ

-224 RFIRYMDGEYSW
+224 RFIRYMDGAYSW
-236 TWYDISNNQQVKNE
+236 TWYDISNNQQEKRE

-280 GNGDGYA
+280 ENGDGYA

-298 RDPVIMRQ
+298 RNPVIMRQ

-320 QAFVSNDADVTAAAN
+320 QAFVSNDADVTPAAN

-360 NEDEQNDFTTKFY
+360 NEDEQNDFTTNFY

-393 EFLATNNSTISR
+393 EFLATNNGTISR

-419 TIAVRVNEGGRL
+419 TIAVRVDEGGRL
-431 AIGVAKTGGAGR
+431 AIGVAKTENAGR

-450 VWYTGNNEFGI
+450 VWYTGNNEFGL

-468 TTISANNLYG
+468 TTISADNLYG

-500 ENAATYEPKW
+500 ENADTYEPKW

-525 NTFGAGTQLSELVG
+525 NTFGVDTQLSELVG

-581 VGSDPTVAVEGKD
+581 VGSDPTEAREGED

-629 EDLITVNNAG
+629 KDLITTNDAG

-666 KPTSVSNA
+666 KPASVSNA

-688 SWKSLTGTMWTLEEL
+688 SWESLTGTMWTLEEL

>member
-14 ALFGFTTTAS
+14 ALFGFATTAS

-35 VDHASTLDEAL
+35 VNHASTLDEAL

-57 QTVNGNTTYSFVT
+57 QTVNGNTSYSFVT
-70 AGGWFGTQAVTT
+70 AGGRFGTQAVTT

-92 SGNQYRFRTTM
+92 SGNQYRFLTTM

-141 SANDNVKWFDIIN
+141 SKNGDGFNIIN
-154 TREEYM
+154 IREGIFNDYN
-160 PRPPFTHDVD
+160 

-183 SESRPSNDG
+183 SESRPSNNG

-199 NEFKEVITRVTGQ
+199 DEFKEVITRVTGQ

-224 RFIRYMDGEYSW
+224 RFIRYMDGAYSW
-236 TWYDISNNQQVKNE
+236 TWYDISNNQQEKYE

-320 QAFVSNDADVTAAAN
+320 QAFVSNDADVTPAAN
-335 SAEAG
+335 SAESG

-360 NEDEQNDFTTKFY
+360 NENEQNDFTTKFY
-373 NAQKTYLGND
+373 NTQKTYLGND
-383 AYFRGNVAAG
+383 TYFRGNVAAG
-393 EFLATNNSTISR
+393 EFLATNNGTISR

-419 TIAVRVNEGGRL
+419 TIAVRVDEGGRL
-431 AIGVAKTGGAGR
+431 AIGVAKTENAGR

-450 VWYTGNNEFGI
+450 VWYTGNNEFGL

-468 TTISANNLYG
+468 TTISADNLYG

-525 NTFGAGTQLSELVG
+525 NTFGKDTRLSELVG

-581 VGSDPTVAVEGKD
+581 VGSDPTEAREGED

-629 EDLITVNNAG
+629 EYLITANDAG

-645 VTKIYHSP
+645 VTKIYQSP

-666 KPTSVSNA
+666 KPASVSNA

-688 SWKSLTGTMWTLEEL
+688 SWKSLTGTMWTLEEV

>member
-14 ALFGFTTTAS
+14 ALFGFATTAS

-35 VDHASTLDEAL
+35 VNHASTLDEAL

-57 QTVNGNTTYSFVT
+57 QTVNDNTTYSFVT
-70 AGGWFGTQAVTT
+70 AGGRFGTQAVTT

-92 SGNQYRFRTTM
+92 SGNQYRFRTTI

-128 MDNSDNRYSRWTL
+128 MDNSDNQYSRWTL
-141 SANDNVKWFDIIN
+141 SQNGDGFNIIN
-154 TREEYM
+154 IREGIIFD
-160 PRPPFTHDVD
+160 RS

-199 NEFKEVITRVTGQ
+199 DEFKEVITRVTGQ

-224 RFIRYMDGEYSW
+224 RFIRYMDEAYSW
-236 TWYDISNNQQVKNE
+236 TWYDINNNQQEKDE

-320 QAFVSNDADVTAAAN
+320 QAFVSNDADVTPAAN

-360 NEDEQNDFTTKFY
+360 NEDEQNDFTTHFY

-393 EFLATNNSTISR
+393 EFLATNNRTISR

-419 TIAVRVNEGGRL
+419 TIAVRVDEGGRL
-431 AIGVAKTGGAGR
+431 AIGVAKTENAGR

-450 VWYTGNNEFGI
+450 VWYTGNNEFGL

-468 TTISANNLYG
+468 TTISRDNLYG

-581 VGSDPTVAVEGKD
+581 VGSDPTEAKEGED

-629 EDLITVNNAG
+629 EDLITANDAG

-645 VTKIYHSP
+645 VTKIYPSP

-666 KPTSVSNA
+666 KPASVSNA

>member
-14 ALFGFTTTAS
+14 ALFGFATTAS

-35 VDHASTLDEAL
+35 VNHASTLDEAL
-46 KAPNGIYLCYM
+46 EAPNGIYLCYM
-57 QTVNGNTTYSFVT
+57 QTVNNNTTYSFVT
-70 AGGWFGTQAVTT
+70 AGGRFGTQAVTT

-141 SANDNVKWFDIIN
+141 SKNGDGFNIIN
-154 TREEYM
+154 IREGIFNDYN
-160 PRPPFTHDVD
+160 

-199 NEFKEVITRVTGQ
+199 NKFKEVITGVTGQ

-224 RFIRYMDGEYSW
+224 RFIRYMDEAYSW
-236 TWYDISNNQQVKNE
+236 TWYDISNNQQVKRE

-280 GNGDGYA
+280 VNGDGYA

-298 RDPVIMRQ
+298 RAPVIMRQ

-320 QAFVSNDADVTAAAN
+320 QAFVSNDADVTPAAN

-360 NEDEQNDFTTKFY
+360 NEDEQNDFTKNFY

-393 EFLATNNSTISR
+393 EFLATNNGTISR

-419 TIAVRVNEGGRL
+419 TIAVRVDEGGRL
-431 AIGVAKTGGAGR
+431 AIGVAKTENAGR

-450 VWYTGNNEFGI
+450 VWYTGNNEFGL

-468 TTISANNLYG
+468 TTISADNLYG

-525 NTFGAGTQLSELVG
+525 NTFGKDTQLSELVG

-581 VGSDPTVAVEGKD
+581 VGSDPTEAKEGED

-629 EDLITVNNAG
+629 EDLITANGAG

-645 VTKIYHSP
+645 VTKIYRSP

-666 KPTSVSNA
+666 KPASVSNA

-743 NGQKVADGTSTEGLA
+743 NGQKVADGTSTKGLA

>member
-1 MKKFTMFL
+1 MFL

-70 AGGWFGTQAVTT
+70 AGGRFGTQAVTT

-92 SGNQYRFRTTM
+92 SGDQYRFRTTI

-128 MDNSDNRYSRWTL
+128 MDNSDNQYSRWTL
-141 SANDNVKWFDIIN
+141 SQNGDGFNIIN
-154 TREEYM
+154 IRERLILDRY
-160 PRPPFTHDVD
+160 

-183 SESRPSNDG
+183 SESRPSNNG

-199 NEFKEVITRVTGQ
+199 NEFREVITGVTGQ

-224 RFIRYMDGEYSW
+224 RFIRYMDGAYSW
-236 TWYDISNNQQVKNE
+236 TWYDINNNQQEKYE

-298 RDPVIMRQ
+298 NAPVIMRQ

-360 NEDEQNDFTTKFY
+360 NEDEQNDFTTNFY
-373 NAQKTYLGND
+373 NAQKKYLGND

-393 EFLATNNSTISR
+393 EFLATNNRTISR

-431 AIGVAKTGGAGR
+431 AIGVAKTENAGR

-468 TTISANNLYG
+468 TAISADNLYG
-478 IDNLQYG
+478 IDYLQYG
-485 YPRVFNLSRDFGITE
+485 YPRVFNLSRDFGITKD
-500 ENAATYEPKW
+500 NAATYEPKW

-525 NTFGAGTQLSELVG
+525 NTFGKDTRLSELVG

-551 VDLSK
+551 VDLSR

-581 VGSDPTVAVEGKD
+581 VGSDPTQAVEGVD

-629 EDLITVNNAG
+629 EDLITANEAG
-639 TYENGT
+639 KYENGT

>member
-70 AGGWFGTQAVTT
+70 AGGRFGTQAVTT

-92 SGNQYRFRTTM
+92 SGDQYRFRTTI

-128 MDNSDNRYSRWTL
+128 MDNSDNQYSRWTL
-141 SANDNVKWFDIIN
+141 SQNGDGFNIIN
-154 TREEYM
+154 IRERLILDRY
-160 PRPPFTHDVD
+160 

-183 SESRPSNDG
+183 SESRPSNNG

-199 NEFKEVITRVTGQ
+199 NEFREVITGVTGQ

-224 RFIRYMDGEYSW
+224 RFIRYMDGAYSW
-236 TWYDISNNQQVKNE
+236 TWYDINNNQQEKYE

-298 RDPVIMRQ
+298 NAPVIMRQ

-360 NEDEQNDFTTKFY
+360 NEDEQNDFTTNFY
-373 NAQKTYLGND
+373 NAQKKYLGND

-393 EFLATNNSTISR
+393 EFLATNNRTISR

-431 AIGVAKTGGAGR
+431 AIGVAKTENAGR

-468 TTISANNLYG
+468 TAISADNLYG
-478 IDNLQYG
+478 IDYLQYG
-485 YPRVFNLSRDFGITE
+485 YPRVFNLSRDFGITKD
-500 ENAATYEPKW
+500 NAATYEPKW

-525 NTFGAGTQLSELVG
+525 NTFGKDTRLSELVG

-551 VDLSK
+551 VDLSR

-581 VGSDPTVAVEGKD
+581 VGSDPTQAVEGVD

-629 EDLITVNNAG
+629 EDLITANEAG
-639 TYENGT
+639 KYENGT

>member
-92 SGNQYRFRTTM
+92 SGDQYRFRTTI

-128 MDNSDNRYSRWTL
+128 MDNSDNQYSRWTL
-141 SANDNVKWFDIIN
+141 SQNGDGFNIIN
-154 TREEYM
+154 IRERLILDRY
-160 PRPPFTHDVD
+160 F
-170 YYLQLNQNNSLYV
+170 YLQLNQNNSLYV
-183 SESRPSNDG
+183 SESRPSNNG

-199 NEFKEVITRVTGQ
+199 NEFKEVITGVTGQ

-224 RFIRYMDGEYSW
+224 RFIRYMDGAYFW
-236 TWYDISNNQQVKNE
+236 TWYDINYNQQEKYE
-250 DELTKSGPNGLGIS
+250 EELTKSGPNGLGIS

-280 GNGDGYA
+280 GNGDAYA
-287 ESYGSFSAGEM
+287 ENYGSFSAGEM

-306 QYTGLKEGTYIVTA
+306 QYTGLKEGIYIVTA

-360 NEDEQNDFTTKFY
+360 NEDEQNDFTTNFY
-373 NAQKTYLGND
+373 NAQKNYLGND

-393 EFLATNNSTISR
+393 EFLATNNRTKSR

-419 TIAVRVNEGGRL
+419 TIAVRVNKGGRL
-431 AIGVAKTGGAGR
+431 AIGVAKTGKAGR

-450 VWYTGNNEFGI
+450 VWYTGNNEFGL

-468 TTISANNLYG
+468 TTISPDNLYG

-525 NTFGAGTQLSELVG
+525 NTFGEGTRLSELVG
-539 LAEDGHE
+539 LAEDRHE

-551 VDLSK
+551 VDLSR

-574 VPQIARF
+574 VPQIERF
-581 VGSDPTVAVEGKD
+581 TGSDPTQAVEGVD

-629 EDLITVNNAG
+629 EDLITANNAG
-639 TYENGT
+639 TYENGR
-645 VTKIYHSP
+645 VTKIYRSP

-666 KPTSVSNA
+666 KPASVSNA

-703 NPENNN
+703 NQENNN

>member
-1 MKKFTMFL
+1 M
-9 ASVAT
+9 
-14 ALFGFTTTAS
+14 
-24 AQYETEQQIPW
+24 
-35 VDHASTLDEAL
+35 
-46 KAPNGIYLCYM
+46 
-57 QTVNGNTTYSFVT
+57 
-70 AGGWFGTQAVTT
+70 
-82 NRGMTLRLTQ
+82 
-92 SGNQYRFRTTM
+92 
-103 YNPNTDRTENYLGCD
+103 
-118 DNKSDNINAY
+118 
-128 MDNSDNRYSRWTL
+128 
-141 SANDNVKWFDIIN
+141 
-154 TREEYM
+154 
-160 PRPPFTHDVD
+160 
-170 YYLQLNQNNSLYV
+170 
-183 SESRPSNDG
+183 
-192 KWLLIDR
+192 
-199 NEFKEVITRVTGQ
+199 
-212 TNIEVSGLFNNT
+212 
-224 RFIRYMDGEYSW
+224 
-236 TWYDISNNQQVKNE
+236 
-250 DELTKSGPNGLGIS
+250 
-264 SLGAYRGMA
+264 
-273 PNVEYAG
+273 
-280 GNGDGYA
+280 
-287 ESYGSFSAGEM
+287 
-298 RDPVIMRQ
+298 
-306 QYTGLKEGTYIVTA
+306 
-320 QAFVSNDADVTAAAN
+320 
-335 SAEAG
+335 
-340 AYLFA
+340 
-345 SGSTGEQDGALIQLL
+345 
-360 NEDEQNDFTTKFY
+360 
-373 NAQKTYLGND
+373 
-383 AYFRGNVAAG
+383 AAG
-393 EFLATNNSTISR
+393 EFLATNNGTISR
-405 EDAMYNPDMRNHII
+405 EAAMYNPDMRNHII

-431 AIGVAKTGGAGR
+431 AIGVAKTGEAGR

-450 VWYTGNNEFGI
+450 VWYTGNNEFGL

-468 TTISANNLYG
+468 TTISADNLYG

-525 NTFGAGTQLSELVG
+525 NTFGEGTRLSELVG

-551 VDLSK
+551 VDLSR
-556 ADATAI
+556 ADETAI

-581 VGSDPTVAVEGKD
+581 VGSDPTEAVEGEN

-608 GDITYYGPVYQFNGV
+608 GDITYYGPIYQFNGV

-629 EDLITVNNAG
+629 EDLITANEAG
-639 TYENGT
+639 KYENGT
-645 VTKIYHSP
+645 VTKIYRSP

-666 KPTSVSNA
+666 KPASVSNA

-688 SWKSLTGTMWTLEEL
+688 SWKNLTGTMWTLEEL

>member
-35 VDHASTLDEAL
+35 INHASTLDEAL

-70 AGGWFGTQAVTT
+70 AGGRFGTQAVTT

-92 SGNQYRFRTTM
+92 SGNQYRFRTTI

-118 DNKSDNINAY
+118 DNKSSNINAY
-128 MDNSDNRYSRWTL
+128 MDNSDNQYSRWTL
-141 SANDNVKWFDIIN
+141 SQNGDGFNIIN
-154 TREEYM
+154 IREGIF
-160 PRPPFTHDVD
+160 RDRN

-183 SESRPSNDG
+183 SESHPSNNG

-199 NEFKEVITRVTGQ
+199 NEFKEVITGVTGQ

-224 RFIRYMDGEYSW
+224 RFIRYMDGAYSW
-236 TWYDISNNQQVKNE
+236 TWYDINNNQQEKYE

-280 GNGDGYA
+280 ENGDAYA
-287 ESYGSFSAGEM
+287 ENYGSFSAGEM
-298 RDPVIMRQ
+298 NAPVIMRQ

-360 NEDEQNDFTTKFY
+360 NEDEQNSFTTNFY

-393 EFLATNNSTISR
+393 EFLATNNRTKSR

-419 TIAVRVNEGGRL
+419 TIAVRVNKGGRL
-431 AIGVAKTGGAGR
+431 AIGVAKTGKAGR

-450 VWYTGNNEFGI
+450 VWYTGNNEFGL

-468 TTISANNLYG
+468 TTISPDNLYG

-485 YPRVFNLSRDFGITE
+485 YPRVFNLSRDFGITKD
-500 ENAATYEPKW
+500 NAETYEPKW

-525 NTFGAGTQLSELVG
+525 NTFGKGTRLSELVG

-551 VDLSK
+551 VDLSR

-581 VGSDPTVAVEGKD
+581 VGSDPTQAVEGVD

-629 EDLITVNNAG
+629 EDLITANDAG
-639 TYENGT
+639 TYKNGT

-666 KPTSVSNA
+666 KPASVSNA

-731 DASEK
+731 DPSEK

>member
-35 VDHASTLDEAL
+35 VNHASTLDEAL

-70 AGGWFGTQAVTT
+70 AGGRFGTQAVTT

-92 SGNQYRFRTTM
+92 SGDQYRFRTTI

-128 MDNSDNRYSRWTL
+128 MDNSDNQYSRWTL
-141 SANDNVKWFDIIN
+141 SQNGDGFNIIN
-154 TREEYM
+154 IRERLILDRY
-160 PRPPFTHDVD
+160 

-183 SESRPSNDG
+183 SESRPSNNG

-199 NEFKEVITRVTGQ
+199 NEFKEVITGVTGQ

-224 RFIRYMDGEYSW
+224 RFIRYMDGAYSW
-236 TWYDISNNQQVKNE
+236 TWYDINNNQQEKYE

-280 GNGDGYA
+280 ENGDAYA
-287 ESYGSFSAGEM
+287 ENYGSFSAGEM
-298 RDPVIMRQ
+298 NAPVIMRQ

-360 NEDEQNDFTTKFY
+360 NEGEQNDFTTNFY

-393 EFLATNNSTISR
+393 EFLATNNRTISR

-431 AIGVAKTGGAGR
+431 AIGVAKTGEAGR

-450 VWYTGNNEFGI
+450 VWYTGNNEFGL

-468 TTISANNLYG
+468 TAISADNLYG

-485 YPRVFNLSRDFGITE
+485 YPRVFNLSRDFGITKD
-500 ENAATYEPKW
+500 NAETYEPKW

-525 NTFGAGTQLSELVG
+525 NTFGKDTRLSELVG

-551 VDLSK
+551 VDLSR

-562 YAGKCYVIKVPK
+562 YAGKCYVIKVPE
-574 VPQIARF
+574 VPQIERF
-581 VGSDPTVAVEGKD
+581 TGSDPTQAVEGVD

-603 EPFIQ
+603 DPFIQ
-608 GDITYYGPVYQFNGV
+608 RDITYYGPVYQFNGV

-629 EDLITVNNAG
+629 EDLINANDAG

-645 VTKIYHSP
+645 VTKIYRSP

-666 KPTSVSNA
+666 KPASVSNA

-688 SWKSLTGTMWTLEEL
+688 SWKNLTGTMWTLEEL

-718 ETTGIEDLSSVTD
+718 GTTGIEDLSSVTD

>member
-14 ALFGFTTTAS
+14 ALFGFATTAS

-35 VDHASTLDEAL
+35 VDHASTLEEAL
-46 KAPNGIYLCYM
+46 KASNGIYLCYM

-70 AGGWFGTQAVTT
+70 AGGRFGTQAVTT

-92 SGNQYRFRTTM
+92 SGNQYRFRTTI

-118 DNKSDNINAY
+118 DSKSYNINAY
-128 MDNSDNRYSRWTL
+128 MDNSDNQYSRWTL
-141 SANDNVKWFDIIN
+141 SQNGDGFNIIN
-154 TREEYM
+154 IREGLIFD
-160 PRPPFTHDVD
+160 RN

-183 SESRPSNDG
+183 SESLPSNNG

-199 NEFKEVITRVTGQ
+199 NEFREVITGVTGQ

-224 RFIRYMDGEYSW
+224 RFIRYMDGAYSW
-236 TWYDISNNQQVKNE
+236 TWYDISNNQQEKDEN
-250 DELTKSGPNGLGIS
+250 ELTKSGPNGLGIS

-280 GNGDGYA
+280 GKGDGYA

-320 QAFVSNDADVTAAAN
+320 QAFVSNDADVMAAAN

-360 NEDEQNDFTTKFY
+360 NEDEQNDFTTNFY

-393 EFLATNNSTISR
+393 EFLATNNGTISR

-419 TIAVRVNEGGRL
+419 TIAVRVDEGGRL
-431 AIGVAKTGGAGR
+431 AIGVAKTENAGR

-450 VWYTGNNEFGI
+450 VWYTGNNEFGL

-468 TTISANNLYG
+468 TTISADNLYG

-525 NTFGAGTQLSELVG
+525 NTFGKDTQLSELVG

-581 VGSDPTVAVEGKD
+581 VGSDPTEAKEGED

-603 EPFIQ
+603 DPFIQ

-629 EDLITVNNAG
+629 EDLITANDAG

-645 VTKIYHSP
+645 VTKIYPSP

-666 KPTSVSNA
+666 KPASVSNA

-688 SWKSLTGTMWTLEEL
+688 SWNSLTGTMWTLEEL

-718 ETTGIEDLSSVTD
+718 ETTGIEDLSSVID

-743 NGQKVADGTSTEGLA
+743 NGQKVSDGDSTDNLP

-764 GGKKIVVR
+764 DGRKVVVR

>member
-1 MKKFTMFL
+1 MFL

-35 VDHASTLDEAL
+35 VNHASTLDEAL

-70 AGGWFGTQAVTT
+70 AGGRFGTQAVTT

-92 SGNQYRFRTTM
+92 SGDQYRFRTTI

-128 MDNSDNRYSRWTL
+128 MDNSDNQYSRWTL
-141 SANDNVKWFDIIN
+141 SQNGDGFNIIN
-154 TREEYM
+154 IRERLILDRY
-160 PRPPFTHDVD
+160 

-183 SESRPSNDG
+183 SESRPSNNG

-199 NEFKEVITRVTGQ
+199 NEFRQVITGVTGQ

-224 RFIRYMDGEYSW
+224 RFIRYMDGAYSW
-236 TWYDISNNQQVKNE
+236 TWYDISNNQQEKYE

-287 ESYGSFSAGEM
+287 ENYGSFSAGEM
-298 RDPVIMRQ
+298 HDPVIMRQ
-306 QYTGLKEGTYIVTA
+306 QYRGLKAGTYIVTA

-360 NEDEQNDFTTKFY
+360 DEAEQNSFTKNFY
-373 NAQKTYLGND
+373 NAQKTVLGND
-383 AYFRGNVAAG
+383 TYFRGNVAAG
-393 EFLATNNSTISR
+393 EFLATNNGSISR
-405 EDAMYNPDMRNHII
+405 EEAMYNPDMRNHII
-419 TIAVRVNEGGRL
+419 TIAVRVDEGGRL
-431 AIGVAKTGGAGR
+431 AIGVAKTENAGR

-450 VWYTGNNEFGI
+450 VWYTGNNEFGL

-468 TTISANNLYG
+468 TTISPDNLYG

-500 ENAATYEPKW
+500 DNAETYEPKW

-525 NTFGAGTQLSELVG
+525 NTFGEGTRLSELVG

-551 VDLSK
+551 VDLSR

-562 YAGKCYVIKVPK
+562 YAGKCYVIKVPE

-581 VGSDPTVAVEGKD
+581 TGSDPTQAVEGED

-603 EPFIQ
+603 DPFIQ

-629 EDLITVNNAG
+629 EDLITANDAG
-639 TYENGT
+639 TYKNGT
-645 VTKIYHSP
+645 VTKIYRSP

-658 VKFTGYFY
+658 VKFMGYFY
-666 KPTSVSNA
+666 KPASVSNA

-688 SWKSLTGTMWTLEEL
+688 SWKNLTGTMWTLEEM

-736 ADGVFNL
+736 TDGVFNL

-758 KGIYVV
+758 KGIYVI